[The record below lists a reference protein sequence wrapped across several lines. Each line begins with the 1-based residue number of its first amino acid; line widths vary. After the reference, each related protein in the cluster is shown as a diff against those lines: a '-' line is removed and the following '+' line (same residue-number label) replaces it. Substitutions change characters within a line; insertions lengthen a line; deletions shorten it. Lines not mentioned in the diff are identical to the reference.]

1 MNRLIILFCLL
12 LTGCAGAN
20 SVNSDYHGE
29 DAGVLVVSEGTT
41 ASPLTFMLHYRIA
54 GEAPAG
60 VYGEGD
66 GIISYTGGGLFADTP
81 DFSDPEKGRVTIQ
94 HLKPGT
100 YEIYDYEIYNG
111 NVRFSPTKYFSIQFK
126 IRPNQTTYIGHF
138 QGTIRTQDT
147 HFLGLQIA
155 LQRYFVVTDTQ
166 DRDVKIARKK
176 EPNLPPVVN
185 SVPDVSKIGLPE
197 FRATE
202 IP

>member
-1 MNRLIILFCLL
+1 MKRLIILVCLL

-41 ASPLTFMLHYRIA
+41 PSPFGFVLHYQKA
-54 GEAPAG
+54 GETRSWDGA
-60 VYGEGD
+60 GD
-66 GIISYTGGGLFADTP
+66 GMISYTGGGLFADTP

-94 HLKPGT
+94 HLKPGV
-100 YEIYDYEIYNG
+100 YEIYNYEIYNN
-111 NVRFSPTKYFSIQFK
+111 NVVFYPAKYFSIQFT

-138 QGTIRTQDT
+138 EGTIRTLDT
-147 HFLGLQIA
+147 HFLGLQVA

-166 DRDVKIARKK
+166 DRDIKIARKK

-197 FRATE
+197 FRAKE